1 MKNLSLFSRLTL
13 TFIILIAI
21 FSCLISLFSYYS
33 INYHYLTTLTNHLT
47 DNASIV
53 RTVVAPL
60 IKNGDIEKID
70 NIVDN
75 LAKNLNMRI
84 TVVDISGKVYG
95 DSLRD
100 PQEMENH
107 GNRVEIKDA
116 INKGFGKGIRF
127 STTVEESM
135 LYVAVPIKER
145 GKTLGVVRTSIFLK
159 DIKFLIKDI
168 GKKIILSF
176 LITLLISSLI
186 SVLLTK
192 IFTKPIVELKKASI
206 EIAKGNFDTKIP
218 ESNILEIKELAKN
231 FENMASNIKKLVR
244 EIEKERDELRAI
256 IESIREGLVVTDRK
270 GIVILAN
277 SSFKELTRSENLA
290 GRYFWEVLRSIELKD
305 MFENISNSQISEI
318 KEINI
323 GSNVYLVSST
333 ILPEEMIFVF
343 SEITSIKQLE
353 KTKKELISNISHEL
367 RTPLTA
373 IKGFVETLE
382 ESLKEPESSAFIGI
396 IKRQTE
402 RLIKILKDILT
413 LSKLEDRPFQFT
425 KEIVHL
431 NEVVRNIL
439 RLLEKR
445 IKNKGLQVE
454 FFSENIVEINSDPE
468 LMEQLFIN
476 LIENAINYTEKGK
489 IGISLKK
496 IDSKVRIEVFDTGIG
511 IPEEHIPRIFERFY
525 VVDKSRSKET
535 GGTGL
540 GLSIVKHIVLLH
552 NGEIKVESK
561 VGEGSRFIIYLPLLK
576 PKY

>member
-1 MKNLSLFSRLTL
+1 MKNLSLFSRMTL
-13 TFIILIAI
+13 TFIILIGI
-21 FSCLISLFSYYS
+21 FTLLISLFSYYS
-33 INYHYLTTLTNHLT
+33 INQHYLSTLTNHLT
-47 DNASIV
+47 NNASIV
-53 RTVVAPL
+53 RTVVEPL

-70 NIVDN
+70 NIIDN
-75 LAKNLNMRI
+75 LAKNLNIRI
-84 TVVDISGKVYG
+84 TVVDISGKVLG

-107 GNRVEIKDA
+107 GNRIEIKGA
-116 INKGFGKGIRF
+116 INKGFGKSIRF
-127 STTVEESM
+127 STTVEERM
-135 LYVAVPIKER
+135 LYVAIPIKER
-145 GKTLGVVRTSIFLK
+145 EKTLGIIRTSIFLK

-168 GKKIILSF
+168 RKKIFLSF
-176 LITLLISSLI
+176 LITLLISSLT

-192 IFTKPIVELKKASI
+192 FFTKPIVELKKASI

-218 ESNILEIKELAKN
+218 QSNILEIKELAKN
-231 FENMASNIKKLVR
+231 FEKMASNIKELVK
-244 EIEKERDELRAI
+244 EIEKERDELRSI

-270 GIVILAN
+270 GRVILAN
-277 SSFKELTRSENLA
+277 SSFKELTRLENLA

-305 MFENISNSQISEI
+305 MFENISDSQISEI

-323 GSNVYLVSST
+323 GSNVYLVSSA

-343 SEITSIKQLE
+343 SDITFIKQFE

-382 ESLKEPESSAFIGI
+382 ESLKEPELISFIEI
-396 IKRQTE
+396 VKRQTE
-402 RLIKILKDILT
+402 RLINILKDILT
-413 LSKLEDRPFQFT
+413 LSRLEETFQLR
-425 KEIVHL
+425 KEKVNL
-431 NEVVRNIL
+431 NEIVRNIFK
-439 RLLEKR
+439 LLDKK
-445 IKNKGLQVE
+445 INKKGLEVE
-454 FFSENIVEINSDPE
+454 FSSEGILEINSDPD

-489 IGISLKK
+489 IGVSLKK

-525 VVDKSRSKET
+525 VVDKSRSKEI

-552 NGEIKVESK
+552 NGDIKVESK
-561 VGEGSRFIIYLPLLK
+561 VGEGSRFIIYLPLLNSK
-576 PKY
+576 N